1 MPSASPSVMA
11 APGGFVT
18 PSPKHSHESVL
29 LLLHHVNPTLTQNFT
44 ATPAS
49 ARSTSSAVPSLYMH
63 SPPSSPEGLQGQDY
77 TLHLAIPAPLE
88 LPESAVAAMKF
99 THKIYSAKDSVGP
112 PVTSPSRSSGLMRKL
127 SQSAKAGVQQRLRR
141 KNSSSEQGRREQSNG
156 PITRRRSDSRTATSN
171 GINTADLI
179 PGDLDDGLLADSPYA
194 SGVNDTSSITS
205 EPFSPINPTAPTLP
219 DQLIRGSLLTKVT
232 KKKRKHLK
240 FFLAVDGSTVSWNP
254 TKASKSFHVD
264 NIKSIRYGKDAL
276 NYRQDYG
283 TEEYEADRWFT
294 ILYADPDRPRQTKA
308 IHLIAQS
315 RQDMLLWIDTL
326 DALSKHREDLMTGMT
341 GSGEHENV
349 IRAHWDREI
358 RKHRSPF
365 LENADTEGGT
375 LDLRA
380 VEGLCR
386 GLHIHCP
393 KSMIQEQ
400 FRLADSSHSGSLNY
414 NEFKDFVRLL
424 KERKDFRPIFKLW
437 TQGDE
442 RGLTQKQFFSFLESV
457 QGVDVTSDIR
467 RWEHEFWKWAN
478 LSEAKRPKSSDASSS
493 NVTTVDFGA
502 FASFL
507 VSEAC
512 NIYLPA
518 PSQARFDRP
527 LNEYFVSSSHNT
539 YLTGRQFA
547 GDSSTEAYITAL
559 RHGCRCVEID
569 CWNGPDGRPIVTH
582 GHTKT
587 SSVLFIDCINS
598 IGRYAFESSE
608 YPVILSLEVHCDAE
622 QQAKMVDI
630 MKDGL
635 GEKLVIH
642 PLSEQ
647 SSQLPSPESLKNKIL
662 VKVKTSE
669 SIETGVL
676 SDQRRGR
683 RFRSISSPS
692 PRLEPPDIPLSPKI
706 LPLSNPPTLSSP
718 PSMTLNP
725 YPRSIIT
732 TSASSSSEES
742 DTAQPRNLLL
752 DTPQKAKRTS
762 KIIKALAELGVYLQ
776 GYKYRGFNSVE
787 AREYNHIFSL
797 DESKA
802 GGLCKNP
809 QEKAQFEDHNL
820 RYMFRVYPKG
830 LRLDSSNFDPNIFWR
845 RGVQM
850 VALNWQ
856 TYDRFQQI
864 NQAMFAAGTDRYGY
878 VLKPDY
884 LRQPR
889 VLNGAVDSRLKLPR
903 RLVRF
908 SVEMI
913 SAQQLPRLHGMD
925 RSVSINPYIEIQVYN
940 AEDKARGIA
949 TGSGGEDSSARNGF
963 SGVGIPYVR
972 RTRVVP
978 DNGYNPQF
986 NERFELAV
994 ETKYPELV
1002 FVRWIVYSSPNGKH
1016 TSSGNTQL
1024 AVFTAKL
1031 SSLQQGY
1038 RHLPLYNSHGEEYI
1052 FSTLFCR
1059 IKKEEP
1065 TLIPSSVEVNGK
1077 VSGRNMMKNLWSRNP
1092 SSDRGGDRLPP
1103 TEDPRKKLMREI
1115 RERGPAL

>member
-1 MPSASPSVMA
+1 
-11 APGGFVT
+11 
-18 PSPKHSHESVL
+18 
-29 LLLHHVNPTLTQNFT
+29 
-44 ATPAS
+44 
-49 ARSTSSAVPSLYMH
+49 
-63 SPPSSPEGLQGQDY
+63 
-77 TLHLAIPAPLE
+77 
-88 LPESAVAAMKF
+88 
-99 THKIYSAKDSVGP
+99 
-112 PVTSPSRSSGLMRKL
+112 MRKL

-141 KNSSSEQGRREQSNG
+141 KTSSEQGRREHSNG

-171 GINTADLI
+171 GMSTTDVM
-179 PGDLDDGLLADSPYA
+179 PGDLDDGHLADSPYA
-194 SGVNDTSSITS
+194 SAFNDTSSITS
-205 EPFSPINPTAPTLP
+205 EPFSPIKPTAPTLP

-254 TKASKSFHVD
+254 AKASKAFYVD
-264 NIKSIRYGKDAL
+264 NIKSIRYGEDAL

-283 TEEYEADRWFT
+283 TEEHEADCWFT

-315 RQDMLLWIDTL
+315 KNDMFLWIDTL

-358 RKHRSPF
+358 LKHRSLS
-365 LENADTEGGT
+365 LENANTEGST
-375 LDLRA
+375 LDLRV

-400 FRLADSSHSGSLNY
+400 FRLADSRNSGCLNY
-414 NEFKDFVRLL
+414 NEFKDFVRRL
-424 KERKDFRPIFKLW
+424 KERKDFRPIFKFW
-437 TQGDE
+437 AQGDE
-442 RGLTQKQFFSFLESV
+442 HGLTQKQFFSFLEIV
-457 QGVDVTSDIR
+457 QGMDVTSDIR
-467 RWEHEFWKWAN
+467 KWEYEFWKWIN
-478 LSEAKRPKSSDASSS
+478 LSEAKRPKSSDTSSP
-493 NVTTVDFGA
+493 NVMTMDFEA

-512 NIYLPA
+512 NIYSAA
-518 PSQARFDRP
+518 PSQALFDRP
-527 LNEYFVSSSHNT
+527 LNEYFISSSHNT

-582 GHTKT
+582 GHTRT
-587 SSVLFIDCINS
+587 SSILFTDCINS

-608 YPVILSLEVHCDAE
+608 YPVILSLEVHCDAD
-622 QQAKMVDI
+622 QQAKMVEI

-635 GEKLVIH
+635 GEKLILY
-642 PLSEQ
+642 PLCEQ

-662 VKVKTSE
+662 VKVKSSE
-669 SIETGVL
+669 NIENVSL
-676 SDQRRGR
+676 SDQGRGG
-683 RFRSISSPS
+683 RFRSLSSPI
-692 PRLEPPDIPLSPKI
+692 PRPELPETPVLPNIP
-706 LPLSNPPTLSSP
+706 PLSNPPIVSSP
-718 PSMTLNP
+718 TQPASMVNSPYQRSMTA
-725 YPRSIIT
+725 
-732 TSASSSSEES
+732 TSASSAGEES
-742 DTAQPRNLLL
+742 DTPQGRNLVL
-752 DTPQKAKRTS
+752 DTPPKPKNTS

-776 GYKYRGFNSVE
+776 GYKYRGFITME
-787 AREYNHIFSL
+787 GREYNHIFSL
-797 DESKA
+797 DETKA

-809 QEKAQFEDHNL
+809 EEKAQFEDHNL

-864 NQAMFAAGTDRYGY
+864 NQAMYAAGTDRQGY

-884 LRQPR
+884 LRQSR
-889 VLNGAVDSRLKLPR
+889 VLNGALDHRLKLPR

-908 SVEMI
+908 SIEMI

-925 RSVSINPYIEIQVYN
+925 RSVSINPFIEIQVYN

-972 RTRVVP
+972 RTKVVP

-986 NERFELAV
+986 NEKFELAV

-1016 TSSGNTQL
+1016 TGSGSTQL

-1065 TLIPSSVEVNGK
+1065 ILIPSSVDEVNGRMTGRS
-1077 VSGRNMMKNLWSRNP
+1077 VFRNMLSRNP
-1092 SSDRGGDRLPP
+1092 SSDRGGDRVPQ
-1103 TEDPRKKLMREI
+1103 TEEQRRKLMKEI
-1115 RERGPAL
+1115 RERGPTM

>member
-1 MPSASPSVMA
+1 
-11 APGGFVT
+11 
-18 PSPKHSHESVL
+18 
-29 LLLHHVNPTLTQNFT
+29 
-44 ATPAS
+44 
-49 ARSTSSAVPSLYMH
+49 MH
-63 SPPSSPEGLQGQDY
+63 SLQSSPEGLHGLDY
-77 TLHLAIPAPLE
+77 PAYLANPAPLQ
-88 LPESAVAAMKF
+88 LPESAVAVVKSTTKA
-99 THKIYSAKDSVGP
+99 SLSKDSGAP
-112 PVTSPSRSSGLMRKL
+112 PVTSPHRSGSLMRKL

-141 KNSSSEQGRREQSNG
+141 KASSSEQGCREHSNG
-156 PITRRRSDSRTATSN
+156 PITRRRSDSRTAVSN
-171 GINTADLI
+171 GTSTVDLM
-179 PGDLDDGLLADSPYA
+179 PGDVDDGPLADSPYA

-205 EPFSPINPTAPTLP
+205 EPFSPIKPTAPTLP

-232 KKKRKHLK
+232 KRKRKQLQ
-240 FFLAVDGSTVSWNP
+240 FFLAVDGSAISWKSA
-254 TKASKSFHVD
+254 KASKALHVD
-264 NIKSIRYGKDAL
+264 NIKSIRYGEDAL

-283 TEEYEADRWFT
+283 TEEHEVDGWFT
-294 ILYADPDRPRQTKA
+294 ILYADPDRPKQTKA
-308 IHLIAQS
+308 IHLIAES
-315 RQDMLLWIDTL
+315 TENMFLWIDTL

-358 RKHRSPF
+358 SKHSPS
-365 LENADTEGGT
+365 LRESGNIEGGS

-380 VEGLCR
+380 VEALCR

-400 FRLADSSHSGSLNY
+400 FRLADSRDSGCLNY
-414 NEFKDFVRLL
+414 NEFRDFVRRL
-424 KERKDFRPIFKLW
+424 KERNDFRPIFNVW
-437 TQGDE
+437 AQGDE
-442 RGLTQKQFFSFLESV
+442 HGLTKKQFFSFLEV
-457 QGVDVTSDIR
+457 AQGVDVASDIR
-467 RWEHEFWKWAN
+467 RWDYEFWKWTN
-478 LSEAKRPKSSDASSS
+478 LSEAKRPKSATESSPS
-493 NVTTVDFGA
+493 RATMDFEA

-512 NIYLPA
+512 NIYSGA

-527 LNEYFVSSSHNT
+527 LNEYFISTSHNT

-582 GHTKT
+582 GHTRT

-622 QQAKMVDI
+622 QQAKMVEI
-630 MKDGL
+630 MKDVL
-635 GEKLVIH
+635 GEKLILH

-647 SSQLPSPESLKNKIL
+647 PSQLPSPESLKNRIL

-669 SIETGVL
+669 TPENAAL
-676 SDQRRGR
+676 SDQGRGR
-683 RFRSISSPS
+683 RFRSTSSPS
-692 PRLEPPDIPLSPKI
+692 PRPELPETLVLPDIPP
-706 LPLSNPPTLSSP
+706 LSSP
-718 PSMTLNP
+718 PTTSYPIHPASMINSP
-725 YPRSIIT
+725 YPRSMT
-732 TSASSSSEES
+732 ATSASSAGEES
-742 DTAQPRNLLL
+742 DTPQARKLVL
-752 DTPQKAKRTS
+752 DTRQKKNTS
-762 KIIKALAELGVYLQ
+762 KITRVLAELGVYLQ
-776 GYKYRGFNSVE
+776 GYKYRGFMTIE
-787 AREYNHIFSL
+787 GQEYNHIFSL
-797 DESKA
+797 DETKA

-809 QEKAQFEDHNL
+809 QEKAQFEDHNV

-864 NQAMFAAGTDRYGY
+864 NQAMFAAGTDRHGY

-889 VLNGAVDSRLKLPR
+889 VLNGAVDSRLRLSR

-908 SVEMI
+908 SVEII

-925 RSVSINPYIEIQVYN
+925 RSVSINPFVEIQVYN

-949 TGSGGEDSSARNGF
+949 TGSGGKDSSARNGF

-972 RTRVVP
+972 RTKVVP
-978 DNGYNPQF
+978 DNGYNPRF
-986 NERFELAV
+986 NEKFELAV

-1016 TSSGNTQL
+1016 TGNGSTQV

-1052 FSTLFCR
+1052 FSTLFCK

-1065 TLIPSSVEVNGK
+1065 ILIPSSVDEVNGGLTGR
-1077 VSGRNMMKNLWSRNP
+1077 SAFRNMLSRNP
-1092 SSDRGGDRLPP
+1092 SSDRGGNRGPQ
-1103 TEDPRKKLMREI
+1103 TEEQRKKLMKEI
-1115 RERGPAL
+1115 RERGPVI

>member
-1 MPSASPSVMA
+1 M
-11 APGGFVT
+11 
-18 PSPKHSHESVL
+18 
-29 LLLHHVNPTLTQNFT
+29 Q
-44 ATPAS
+44 
-49 ARSTSSAVPSLYMH
+49 SLQ
-63 SPPSSPEGLQGQDY
+63 SSPEALQGQDY
-77 TLHLAIPAPLE
+77 SPHLANPAPLE
-88 LPESAVAAMKF
+88 LPESAVTATKSTNKA
-99 THKIYSAKDSVGP
+99 SASKESTAP
-112 PVTSPSRSSGLMRKL
+112 PLTSPNRSGSLMRKL

-141 KNSSSEQGRREQSNG
+141 KTSASEQGRREHSSG

-171 GINTADLI
+171 GTSTADLMS
-179 PGDLDDGLLADSPYA
+179 GDLDDGHLADSPYA

-205 EPFSPINPTAPTLP
+205 EPFSPIKPTAPTLP

-232 KKKRKHLK
+232 KRKRKHLE
-240 FFLAVDGSTVSWNP
+240 FFLAVNGSTVSWNP
-254 TKASKSFHVD
+254 AKASKAFYVD
-264 NIKSIRYGKDAL
+264 DIKSIRYGDDAL

-283 TEEYEADRWFT
+283 TEEHEADCWFT

-315 RQDMLLWIDTL
+315 REDMFLWIDTL

-341 GSGEHENV
+341 GTGEHENV

-358 RKHRSPF
+358 RKHRSPS
-365 LENADTEGGT
+365 LENANTEAGT

-393 KSMIQEQ
+393 KSIIQEQ
-400 FRLADSSHSGSLNY
+400 FRLADSRDSGSLNY
-414 NEFKDFVRLL
+414 NEFKDFVRRL
-424 KERKDFRPIFKLW
+424 KERKDFRPIFKHW
-437 TQGDE
+437 AQGDE
-442 RGLTQKQFFSFLESV
+442 HSLTKKQFFLFLEVV
-457 QGVDVTSDIR
+457 QGIDVTSDVR
-467 RWEHEFWKWAN
+467 RWEYEFWKWSN
-478 LSEAKRPKSSDASSS
+478 LSEATRPKSSDGSSS
-493 NVTTVDFGA
+493 SVTIMDFEA

-512 NIYLPA
+512 NVYSGA
-518 PSQARFDRP
+518 PSQARFDKP
-527 LNEYFVSSSHNT
+527 LNEYFISTSHNT

-582 GHTKT
+582 GHTRT
-587 SSVLFIDCINS
+587 SSVLFVDCINS

-635 GEKLVIH
+635 GEKLILH

-647 SSQLPSPESLKNKIL
+647 PSQLPSPESLKNKIL

-669 SIETGVL
+669 NTENGIL
-676 SDQRRGR
+676 SDQGRGR

-692 PRLEPPDIPLSPKI
+692 PRPELPETLLLPDIP
-706 LPLSNPPTLSSP
+706 PLCSPPTMSP
-718 PSMTLNP
+718 STQSASMTNNP
-725 YPRSIIT
+725 YQRAMT
-732 TSASSSSEES
+732 ATSVSSTGEES
-742 DTAQPRNLLL
+742 DTAQVRKSVL
-752 DTPQKAKRTS
+752 DVPQKVKNTS
-762 KIIKALAELGVYLQ
+762 KITKVLADLGVYLQ
-776 GYKYRGFNSVE
+776 GYKYRGFVTME

-797 DESKA
+797 DETKA
-802 GGLCKNP
+802 GSLCKNP

-864 NQAMFAAGTDRYGY
+864 NQAMFAAGTDRHGY

-908 SVEMI
+908 SVEVI
-913 SAQQLPRLHGMD
+913 SAQQLPRLHGME
-925 RSVSINPYIEIQVYN
+925 RSVSINPFIQIQVYN

-972 RTRVVP
+972 RTKVVP

-986 NERFELAV
+986 NEKFEFAV

-1002 FVRWIVYSSPNGKH
+1002 FVRWIVYSSPNSKH
-1016 TSSGNTQL
+1016 TVNGSTQV

-1031 SSLQQGY
+1031 SSMQQGY
-1038 RHLPLYNSHGEEYI
+1038 RHLPLYNGHGEEYI
-1052 FSTLFCR
+1052 FSTLFCK

-1065 TLIPSSVEVNGK
+1065 ILIPSSVDEVNRRATGR
-1077 VSGRNMMKNLWSRNP
+1077 SAFRNMLSRNP
-1092 SSDRGGDRLPP
+1092 SSDRGGGGAPQTEEQRKRLM
-1103 TEDPRKKLMREI
+1103 KEI
-1115 RERGPAL
+1115 RERGPRI

>member
-1 MPSASPSVMA
+1 
-11 APGGFVT
+11 
-18 PSPKHSHESVL
+18 
-29 LLLHHVNPTLTQNFT
+29 
-44 ATPAS
+44 
-49 ARSTSSAVPSLYMH
+49 
-63 SPPSSPEGLQGQDY
+63 
-77 TLHLAIPAPLE
+77 
-88 LPESAVAAMKF
+88 
-99 THKIYSAKDSVGP
+99 
-112 PVTSPSRSSGLMRKL
+112 MRKI
-127 SQSAKAGVQQRLRR
+127 SQSAKASVQHRLRR
-141 KNSSSEQGRREQSNG
+141 KASSSEQVRREHSDG
-156 PITRRRSDSRTATSN
+156 PITRRRSNSRTTPST
-171 GINTADLI
+171 GISTADLT
-179 PGDLDDGLLADSPYA
+179 PVDLDDGHLLDSPYA
-194 SGVNDTSSITS
+194 SGINDASSMTS
-205 EPFSPINPTAPTLP
+205 EPFSPITPTAPTVP

-232 KKKRKHLK
+232 KKKRKHLT
-240 FFLAVDGSTVSWNP
+240 FSLAVDGSMVIWNP
-254 TKASKSFHVD
+254 AKASKAFYVD
-264 NIKSIRYGKDAL
+264 NIKSIRYDDDAL

-283 TEEYEADRWFT
+283 TEEHEADRWFT
-294 ILYADPDRPRQTKA
+294 ILYTDPDRPRQTKA

-315 RQDMLLWIDTL
+315 REDMFLWIDTL

-358 RKHRSPF
+358 RNHHSQSA
-365 LENADTEGGT
+365 ENPTTEDDI
-375 LDLRA
+375 LDLHA
-380 VEGLCR
+380 VEKLCR
-386 GLHIHCP
+386 ALHIHCP

-400 FRLADSSHSGSLNY
+400 FRLADSRNSGSLNY
-414 NEFKDFVRLL
+414 EEFKDFVRRL
-424 KERKDFRPIFKLW
+424 KERKDFWPIFMAW
-437 TQGDE
+437 AQGHE
-442 RGLTQKQFFSFLESV
+442 HGLTQNQFFSFLEIV
-457 QGVDVTSDIR
+457 QGLDVTSDIR
-467 RWEHEFWKWAN
+467 RWEHEFWKWIN
-478 LSEAKRPKSSDASSS
+478 LSEAKRPRSSDASSL
-493 NVTTVDFGA
+493 NVATMDFEA

-512 NIYLPA
+512 NIYPAA

-527 LNEYFVSSSHNT
+527 LNEYFISSSHNT

-582 GHTKT
+582 GHTRT
-587 SSVLFIDCINS
+587 SSVLFIDCINA
-598 IGRYAFESSE
+598 IARYAFDSSE

-622 QQAKMVDI
+622 QQAKMVEI

-635 GEKLVIH
+635 GEKLVLQ

-647 SSQLPSPESLKNKIL
+647 PSQLPSPESLKNRIL
-662 VKVKTSE
+662 VKVKASE
-669 SIETGVL
+669 NIENGVL
-676 SDQRRGR
+676 SDQGRAR

-692 PRLEPPDIPLSPKI
+692 PRLEPPEASVLPNIPPLSSHPTM
-706 LPLSNPPTLSSP
+706 SPPTHPASTINSP
-718 PSMTLNP
+718 FPRSMTA
-725 YPRSIIT
+725 
-732 TSASSSSEES
+732 TSASSASEES
-742 DTAQPRNLLL
+742 DNALARSRLSGPL
-752 DTPQKAKRTS
+752 QKVKHTS
-762 KIIKALAELGVYLQ
+762 KIVKVLAELGVYLQ
-776 GYKYRGFNSVE
+776 GYKYHGFSTTE
-787 AREYNHIFSL
+787 GREYNHIFSL
-797 DESKA
+797 DETKA

-830 LRLDSSNFDPNIFWR
+830 FRLDSSNFDPNIFWR

-864 NQAMFAAGTDRYGY
+864 NQAMFAAGTDRHGY

-889 VLNGAVDSRLKLPR
+889 ALNSTSDTRLKLPR

-908 SVEMI
+908 SIDMI

-925 RSVSINPYIEIQVYN
+925 RSVSINPFIEIQVYN
-940 AEDKARGIA
+940 AEEKARGIA

-963 SGVGIPYVR
+963 SGAGIPYVR
-972 RTRVVP
+972 RTKVVP
-978 DNGYNPQF
+978 ENGYNPQF

-994 ETKYPELV
+994 ETKYPELI
-1002 FVRWIVYSSPNGKH
+1002 FVRWVVYSSPNGKH
-1016 TSSGNTQL
+1016 IGNGSTQL

-1052 FSTLFCR
+1052 FSTLFCK

-1065 TLIPSSVEVNGK
+1065 TLIPWSVEEVKRRAN
-1077 VSGRNMMKNLWSRNP
+1077 GRNALKNLWSRNP
-1092 SSDRGGDRLPP
+1092 SSDRGGDRVPP
-1103 TEDPRKKLMREI
+1103 TEDPRKRLMKEI
-1115 RERGPAL
+1115 RDRGPTM